1 MKHTII
7 RIRSGG
13 QSGVDR
19 AALDFVRC
27 QNIEICGWCP
37 KGGWAEDYPEAPGIR
52 AVYPELQETR
62 HCDRATFEESMDES
76 SGYEY
81 FLLYENDA
89 CVGVIGI
96 YSYPEDQNSA
106 WLGWFGIRE
115 DFRRKKLGTTALKAF
130 EEMAAARG
138 YLFARLYTDAVNN
151 DVAIAFYQANGYV
164 SEPYQNPQ
172 DPACM
177 KYRTVIFSKSLTS
190 RPLELWNNR
199 SIHLTEQI
207 AKQEGN
213 CDDQKS

>member
-1 MKHTII
+1 MTSE
-7 RIRSGG
+7 RIKGMTLERITKKNIDYVIQIQEELFPGESG
-13 QSGVDR
+13 R
-19 AALDFVRC
+19 A
-27 QNIEICGWCP
+27 N
-37 KGGWAEDYPEAPGIR
+37 
-52 AVYPELQETR
+52 
-62 HCDRATFEESMDES
+62 FEESMDES

-96 YSYPEDQNSA
+96 YSYSEDQNSA

-115 DFRRKKLGTTALKAF
+115 EFRRKKLGTTALKAF

-190 RPLELWNNR
+190 RSLEFWNNR

-207 AKQEGN
+207 AKQEKYSKGFTYA
-213 CDDQKS
+213 